1 MRRALVMV
9 AGVVFLAAFAFL
21 ASDVAQGQKVRLPPG
36 AGPVAPP
43 GTTPPGVVDLADK
56 GRLTLP
62 TDPKLKAKLKAAKEY
77 IESEEWRIVAETV
90 QGLLDLPEDVF
101 VQMPVK
107 QADGKEVETLVGIRI
122 AANRLLASVPRGK
135 PGVGLDV
142 YDSIH
147 GPSAKKLL
155 ADAIADSDKQKF
167 AEVAQRFLWTE
178 AGAEAAERL
187 ATILMDR
194 GDFTAAA
201 QAFDRLIQRDGV
213 EKLEPLTLYKAA
225 IAFHKGNTKEDKDN
239 KDKVWKQLQAKS
251 PEGFSAG
258 GQTVTLED
266 AEKYLDRIRGG
277 VNNFI
282 YDWPMVGGNP
292 SRSGQGVGDTAFMQP
307 LWKTT
312 LFSGDTSPIKAWID
326 GNEGGAVRRLE
337 NKGEAVIPAFAPVTA
352 TVTTA
357 DGKQKTLLVYRSY
370 EGVAA
375 IGLKTGKRE
384 WISYSPWSLERM
396 HKDGQKQPA
405 LTAWVG
411 QFKDQYSKPSALLEN
426 STVGTLSSDGQRAY
440 VVDDLQLPPFP
451 PMQQFNQWGG
461 GMPGGGTGA
470 YNQWVN
476 PGVQANTLQAI
487 SIGSGK
493 LYWLLGGPKA
503 TGDDDRPFAL
513 KQDFRDTHFLGAP
526 LCLGGKLYFL
536 NEKNQEIRLICL
548 DTGKLPA
555 KDPQQKDLDDAIVWV
570 QKLGTAKEKIL
581 VDYNRRTNATHIAY
595 GEGIL
600 VCPTNAGVILGVD
613 LLTHSLVWAHAYSDA
628 PAPQVQPEYGGRFRG
643 MPPGMAGNPNAV
655 ISSDWKAAP
664 PIIADG
670 KVVFTAPD
678 GPELRCLNL
687 RNGAQIWGLKRSEG
701 DVYLAGVY
709 SGKVV
714 IVGKKDV
721 RALSLD
727 DAREVWRVPTG
738 MPSGR
743 GVASDNVYYLP
754 LKEALF
760 SDKEKGPG
768 IFAIDI
774 EHGKIVAQTRS
785 KKNRE
790 GALEVPGNLTFFDG
804 QVISQSVTDIVAY
817 PQLKVKLELMNELL
831 AKNASDPQGLFERG
845 ELRLDKGELA
855 GAVEDLH
862 AALNNKPSDELK
874 PRAEA
879 KLFDAMTE
887 LLQRDFNNGEKYL
900 KEYETLCLVTLPNAD
915 EAKKE
920 TQRRRANFLCL
931 VAKGRE
937 AQGKLGEALQS
948 YLNFGSLPTAQDELL
963 SVVDEPAV
971 KTKASVW
978 AQGRIKAMIDRAT
991 PEQRKPLEQ
1000 VIADEWNKVKDSGD
1014 LEQLRHFVEMFGST
1028 AAIGKEGRLYLA
1040 ERLME
1045 REGNAALLDAE
1056 LQFSQL
1062 ANDDDPAFVARALDG
1077 LARLMTRKGV
1087 LEDAFQYYKALKV
1100 RFPNT
1105 PVRDGKTGTQ
1115 LLEELATDKRFLMYM
1130 DEAGDVVGKS
1140 RFKGNMERDKNFNP
1154 DSQHQIY
1161 TFDPINEPLPSLRQ
1175 HRFGVNPG
1183 TNQLKLLDRRT
1194 GKELLTEPVN
1204 ENFSWFLNP
1213 AMVMNP
1219 GFGMVVQNPAATNR
1233 FGYHS
1238 VGHLIVANL
1247 GQYLVAVDTITH
1259 KRLWQKNLFGA
1270 YSPGGGNQT
1279 PHYDAAEESLQ
1290 MYFTDGT
1297 YMAIAQG
1304 GPVEATYVCVLTREG
1319 LEALDPLTGKTLWT
1333 RNDVST
1339 RCRLFGDANHIYLV
1353 ELNNASPPVPSTTR
1367 AFRAQDGASVVV
1379 PNFAALYQK
1388 KLRIIGREMLVADT
1402 LPGGGLALRLYDVH
1416 TGKDLWSQN
1425 FPANTTVLH
1434 SQDPDLA
1441 GVIAPD
1447 GRVTGVSLSRRKVVL
1462 GGIVDVA
1469 HLKNLR
1475 QAHLLADAQFVYVMF
1490 HTQDPANPTEPWAN
1504 LQSNSGLRGITVNGE
1519 VYAFNRRTSRIEW
1532 HNEVKNQQLVLEGWA
1547 DMPVLLYTSRYML
1560 NGNMGFPGRF
1570 PNNQVWGDVYVEAY
1584 EKKTGRLFYKLPS
1597 TNREAPMGQQYLQV
1611 YAVNHDARAGKIE
1624 MTANNYKLTITQE
1637 AEISATADGT
1647 KEKGSKPAAQ
1657 GGGTEGIPVGRA
1669 VGTQPLPP
1677 PAEKLIKD

>member
-1 MRRALVMV
+1 
-9 AGVVFLAAFAFL
+9 
-21 ASDVAQGQKVRLPPG
+21 
-36 AGPVAPP
+36 
-43 GTTPPGVVDLADK
+43 
-56 GRLTLP
+56 
-62 TDPKLKAKLKAAKEY
+62 
-77 IESEEWRIVAETV
+77 
-90 QGLLDLPEDVF
+90 
-101 VQMPVK
+101 
-107 QADGKEVETLVGIRI
+107 
-122 AANRLLASVPRGK
+122 
-135 PGVGLDV
+135 
-142 YDSIH
+142 
-147 GPSAKKLL
+147 
-155 ADAIADSDKQKF
+155 
-167 AEVAQRFLWTE
+167 
-178 AGAEAAERL
+178 
-187 ATILMDR
+187 
-194 GDFTAAA
+194 
-201 QAFDRLIQRDGV
+201 
-213 EKLEPLTLYKAA
+213 
-225 IAFHKGNTKEDKDN
+225 
-239 KDKVWKQLQAKS
+239 
-251 PEGFSAG
+251 
-258 GQTVTLED
+258 
-266 AEKYLDRIRGG
+266 
-277 VNNFI
+277 
-282 YDWPMVGGNP
+282 
-292 SRSGQGVGDTAFMQP
+292 
-307 LWKTT
+307 
-312 LFSGDTSPIKAWID
+312 
-326 GNEGGAVRRLE
+326 
-337 NKGEAVIPAFAPVTA
+337 
-352 TVTTA
+352 
-357 DGKQKTLLVYRSY
+357 
-370 EGVAA
+370 
-375 IGLKTGKRE
+375 
-384 WISYSPWSLERM
+384 
-396 HKDGQKQPA
+396 
-405 LTAWVG
+405 
-411 QFKDQYSKPSALLEN
+411 
-426 STVGTLSSDGQRAY
+426 
-440 VVDDLQLPPFP
+440 
-451 PMQQFNQWGG
+451 
-461 GMPGGGTGA
+461 
-470 YNQWVN
+470 
-476 PGVQANTLQAI
+476 
-487 SIGSGK
+487 
-493 LYWLLGGPKA
+493 
-503 TGDDDRPFAL
+503 
-513 KQDFRDTHFLGAP
+513 
-526 LCLGGKLYFL
+526 
-536 NEKNQEIRLICL
+536 
-548 DTGKLPA
+548 
-555 KDPQQKDLDDAIVWV
+555 
-570 QKLGTAKEKIL
+570 
-581 VDYNRRTNATHIAY
+581 
-595 GEGIL
+595 
-600 VCPTNAGVILGVD
+600 
-613 LLTHSLVWAHAYSDA
+613 
-628 PAPQVQPEYGGRFRG
+628 
-643 MPPGMAGNPNAV
+643 
-655 ISSDWKAAP
+655 
-664 PIIADG
+664 
-670 KVVFTAPD
+670 
-678 GPELRCLNL
+678 
-687 RNGAQIWGLKRSEG
+687 
-701 DVYLAGVY
+701 
-709 SGKVV
+709 
-714 IVGKKDV
+714 
-721 RALSLD
+721 
-727 DAREVWRVPTG
+727 
-738 MPSGR
+738 
-743 GVASDNVYYLP
+743 
-754 LKEALF
+754 
-760 SDKEKGPG
+760 
-768 IFAIDI
+768 
-774 EHGKIVAQTRS
+774 
-785 KKNRE
+785 
-790 GALEVPGNLTFFDG
+790 
-804 QVISQSVTDIVAY
+804 
-817 PQLKVKLELMNELL
+817 
-831 AKNASDPQGLFERG
+831 
-845 ELRLDKGELA
+845 
-855 GAVEDLH
+855 
-862 AALNNKPSDELK
+862 
-874 PRAEA
+874 
-879 KLFDAMTE
+879 
-887 LLQRDFNNGEKYL
+887 
-900 KEYETLCLVTLPNAD
+900 
-915 EAKKE
+915 
-920 TQRRRANFLCL
+920 
-931 VAKGRE
+931 
-937 AQGKLGEALQS
+937 
-948 YLNFGSLPTAQDELL
+948 
-963 SVVDEPAV
+963 
-971 KTKASVW
+971 
-978 AQGRIKAMIDRAT
+978 
-991 PEQRKPLEQ
+991 
-1000 VIADEWNKVKDSGD
+1000 VKDSGD

-1637 AEISATADGT
+1637 AEISAGPRRGCPLLSRCRHSRYSPGHRPPGDGA
-1647 KEKGSKPAAQ
+1647 GWGP
-1657 GGGTEGIPVGRA
+1657 
-1669 VGTQPLPP
+1669 
-1677 PAEKLIKD
+1677 